1 MTDTHPLA
9 KIGKGIFRGIPAP
22 LLVLIS
28 MTLAVVLGIDLL
40 LPDALPLLDEAV
52 LAFLLYGSMSSL
64 LGSRGKRDTRAVTEA
79 VPVSR
84 LMKEADGAAR
94 QLAALARKLRKGG
107 LPVPALDGLS
117 RVRTETSRLTDELR
131 VADAFLS
138 RKENDPWQ
146 VQRETERLEKAVAE
160 AEAGGEH
167 QRQSSLQIALEG
179 ARMHSRRVA
188 KQSADR
194 DRAVS
199 ILRSRTGQLQTL
211 AATLTVID
219 KQGDIPNLPDGL
231 ETGWEPELAAAVDG
245 LREVAVATA
254 ELEGV
259 SETEARSAQGRS
271 RSSNT
276 A

>member
-28 MTLAVVLGIDLL
+28 MTLAVALGIDLL

-52 LAFLLYGSMSSL
+52 LAFLLYGSVSSL

-79 VPVSR
+79 VSVSR
-84 LMKEADGAAR
+84 LMKEAAGAAR
-94 QLAALARKLRKGG
+94 QLDALASKLRKGG

-117 RVRTETSRLTDELR
+117 RVRKETSRLTDELR

-231 ETGWEPELAAAVDG
+231 ETGWEPDLAAAVDG

-259 SETEARSAQGRS
+259 PETEARSAQGRS
-271 RSSNT
+271 RSSST